1 MYNAEKIKVTV
12 TYFDGVD
19 EYGQM
24 NEDVINTKVVEGA
37 FGLMSQSPTGDYRYL
52 DATHYFLTQ
61 DKTINDTCVLTIGGH
76 DYKVKYT
83 NPHKRLNE
91 VFLT

>member
-1 MYNAEKIKVTV
+1 MYNREKIEVTV
-12 TYFDGVD
+12 TYYGGVD

-24 NEDVINTKVVEGA
+24 NEGVIETKTIKGA
-37 FGLMSQSPTGDYRYL
+37 FGLMTQSPTGDYRYI

-61 DKTINDTCVLTIGGH
+61 DKTITENCVLTIGDH
-76 DYKVKYT
+76 DYKVKYI